1 MRVCFDTLCFSSRL
15 HAADEEATA
24 GLGSTR
30 PSVLIQRQ
38 ITSGMGSIEE
48 LQVLLQTKEEKIREL
63 EALLHIRDEE
73 IVDLRS
79 HLDKFQSVFP
89 FHFNAASPKHKGLN
103 NNVGGI
109 RPRKQRAGISAE
121 PQSEAS
127 IQELSQQ
134 TFPTYDKA
142 ER

>member
-1 MRVCFDTLCFSSRL
+1 MCLF
-15 HAADEEATA
+15 
-24 GLGSTR
+24 
-30 PSVLIQRQ
+30 
-38 ITSGMGSIEE
+38 
-48 LQVLLQTKEEKIREL
+48 LQVRVDRIREL
-63 EALLHIRDEE
+63 EALLRIRDAE
-73 IVDLRS
+73 IEDLRS

-89 FHFNAASPKHKGLN
+89 FHFNAVSPKLLN
-103 NNVGGI
+103 NNVGL

-134 TFPTYDKA
+134 TFATYNKD